1 MLSFFCLEKLPKLE
15 RDKIVN
21 CILSVTSRLVT
32 YLLMTWII
40 CRVYIEWEKHFFTR
54 SCMHEAKQDEIVQK
68 SRIQWLPKYST
79 SANDFL
85 NTFTAISRKVV
96 GKSAR
101 DNPEMY
107 CGWFWVHCSSE
118 KFERMAREAIDLCLL
133 MLKESNNR
141 RFESYR
147 ARNSV
152 LIKSHIASRDHCRV
166 HIFSDNLS
174 RNSCM
179 FLFWNSS
186 YRCYPV
192 LFLLTR
198 HKNEENRI
206 FHLHTLAEKMCCEV
220 WGYVSSKE
228 YHRYVGKKNPVRKR
242 NYNNKRKS

>member
-1 MLSFFCLEKLPKLE
+1 MGKALLYSKLLARSK
-15 RDKIVN
+15 
-21 CILSVTSRLVT
+21 
-32 YLLMTWII
+32 
-40 CRVYIEWEKHFFTR
+40 TR
-54 SCMHEAKQDEIVQK
+54 RNRPE

-96 GKSAR
+96 GKNAR
-101 DNPEMY
+101 DNPERY
-107 CGWFWVHCSSE
+107 CGWFWVHCSS
-118 KFERMAREAIDLCLL
+118 KKLERMAQEAIDLCLL
-133 MLKESNNR
+133 MLKESKNR

-147 ARNSV
+147 AKNSV

-179 FLFWNSS
+179 SV
-186 YRCYPV
+186 PV
-192 LFLLTR
+192 LKFELSLLSVFFFLLTR

-220 WGYVSSKE
+220 WGYF
-228 YHRYVGKKNPVRKR
+228 
-242 NYNNKRKS
+242 